1 MKKISRRAA
10 LKTTLVAGGS
20 VLLPRFA
27 NAAEFNFKF
36 TSTQPASHP
45 STIRFIEAA
54 ERVKLKSGG
63 KFEVTVFHSGQL
75 GTDIDTF
82 TQVRIGGVQMMVLS
96 NLITATA
103 APLTSLCSIPYTLP
117 TYDHIWRAMDGK
129 LGALL
134 RADLEKAGY
143 LSTEKIPDDG
153 YHQITSSTKP
163 INDVADLAG
172 FKMRVPPSPLQTS
185 TWRALGAAPASMNFS
200 ELYTALQ
207 TGVVDGQEGTP
218 SLAKTNRLYEV
229 QKYCSLTS
237 HLWDGWYVLINPRAF
252 KKLPPAMAD
261 LLMESYDQAGL
272 DERKDMLELNES
284 ARTFM
289 KEKGIIF
296 NTPPDIAP
304 FRKKLADAGFYK
316 EWKEKMGPQ
325 AWALLE
331 EISGPLV

>member
-1 MKKISRRAA
+1 MKKITRRAA

-20 VLLPRFA
+20 ILLPRFA
-27 NAAEFNFKF
+27 KAAEFNFKF
-36 TSTQPASHP
+36 TSAQPASHP

-63 KFEVTVFHSGQL
+63 KFEVTIFHSGQL

-96 NLITATA
+96 NLISATA
-103 APLTSLCSIPYTLP
+103 APLTSLCSIPYALP
-117 TYDHIWRAMDGK
+117 TYDHVWRAMDGK

-153 YHQITSSTKP
+153 YHEITSSTKP
-163 INDVADLAG
+163 INGVADLAG
-172 FKMRVPPSPLQTS
+172 FKMRIPPSPLQAS
-185 TWRALGAAPASMNFS
+185 TWRALGAAPTSMNFS

-207 TGVVDGQEGTP
+207 TGVVDGQEGTS
-218 SLAKTNRLYEV
+218 SLAKTTRLYEV
-229 QKYCSLTS
+229 QKYSSLTS

-252 KKLPPAMAD
+252 KKLPPDMAD
-261 LLMESYDQAGL
+261 LLMESYNQAAL

-289 KEKGIIF
+289 KDKGVIF

-304 FRKKLADAGFYK
+304 FRKKLSDAGFYK
-316 EWKEKMGPQ
+316 EWKEKMGPE